1 MNSALSRSTSMLS
14 AGAIALTLALP
25 LPLSAQE
32 AEAKIRPARLI
43 EIAEIDPLTHIN
55 LPAVIEPA
63 KEATLTLQVGG
74 VLTELPVIEGQPV
87 AEGDLIAQ
95 VDRTVLL
102 NNVAQAQTQFENAE
116 LEFTRAESLLPQQAI
131 AQSTYDQRKVQ
142 RDIAELSLQAAQKQ
156 LDDATLSA
164 PFSGVIS
171 SLNVSQFQ
179 TVSPQT
185 AVATLQSND
194 TFEAIAHLPARAL
207 QNPDQIDV
215 QRTEIIL
222 DIAPLNPITAVFK
235 SIDPQADPASQTF
248 EVRFSFDAPSD
259 FLVLPGMTGEVQADL
274 LYTGNAASNFNVQVP
289 LAAVQSAAGQTF
301 VWIVDTDTMTVS
313 RRDITVAE
321 AIGASLPVVEGLEAG
336 DTIVGAGASYLHEGQ
351 QIRRYED

>member
-1 MNSALSRSTSMLS
+1 MYSAFSRSTLMAT
-14 AGAIALTLALP
+14 AGALALTLAHP
-25 LPLSAQE
+25 LAISAQE
-32 AEAKIRPARLI
+32 ADAQVRPARLI
-43 EIAEIDPLTHIN
+43 EIAEIDPVVHIN
-55 LPAVIEPA
+55 LPAVVEPA
-63 KEATLTLQVGG
+63 KEAALTLQVGG

-95 VDRTVLL
+95 VDRTTLL

-116 LEFTRAESLLPQQAI
+116 LEFNRAESLLPQQAI

-156 LDDATLSA
+156 LDDATLHA
-164 PFSGVIS
+164 PFDGVIS
-171 SLNVSQFQ
+171 ALNVSQFQ

-207 QNPDQIDV
+207 QNPDEIDV
-215 QRTEIIL
+215 QRTEVIL
-222 DIAPLNPITAVFK
+222 DVSPLNPITAVFK

-248 EVRFSFDAPSD
+248 EVRFSFDAPSN

-274 LYTGNAASNFNVQVP
+274 LYGGDAANNLSVQVP
-289 LAAVQSAAGQTF
+289 LSAVQSSGGQTF
-301 VWIVDTDTMTVS
+301 VWVVDTEAMTVS

-321 AIGASLPVVEGLEAG
+321 AIGENLPVVDGLAAG
-336 DTIVGAGASYLHEGQ
+336 DTIVGAGATYLHEGQ